1 MTDLDLLTSRE
12 TGVLRLTLN
21 RPDRLNAVSEA
32 MYVGLLDALDDADA
46 DADVR
51 CVVLSGAGRAFC
63 VGADL
68 KEHGA
73 GRRDESARERYVQLG
88 QDVCARIQ
96 TIGKPV
102 IAAVH
107 GYAIGAG
114 AEIAVSADFLL
125 IAAGA
130 RLRFPEVSI
139 GTFIGGGV
147 SERLPRIVGLRRA
160 TALLMSGDWF
170 TGAEAEAWGLANAAP
185 VGDELLREAVDSL
198 AASLAAKAPL
208 SVRALKRRL
217 TDKQV
222 LQRALDAEAEALLSV
237 MQSSDWAEGVAAF
250 AEKREP
256 NFTGT

>member
-1 MTDLDLLTSRE
+1 MTEPDLLTNRE
-12 TGVLRLTLN
+12 AGVLRLTLN

-32 MYVGLLDALDDADA
+32 MYAGLLDALAAADA
-46 DADVR
+46 DPEVR

-73 GRRDESARERYVQLG
+73 GRRDESARARYVQLG

-107 GYAIGAG
+107 GYAVGAG
-114 AEIAVSADFLL
+114 AEMAVSADFLL
-125 IAAGA
+125 IAADA
-130 RLRFPEVSI
+130 RLRFPEISI

-147 SERLPRIVGLRRA
+147 SDRLPRIVGLRRA
-160 TALLMSGDWF
+160 TTLLMSGDWF
-170 TGAEAEAWGLANAAP
+170 TGAEAEAWGLANRAPAAA
-185 VGDELLREAVDSL
+185 ELSDAVDSL
-198 AASLAAKAPL
+198 AASLSRKAPL

-217 TDKQV
+217 ADPEV
-222 LQRALDAEAEALLSV
+222 LQGALDAEAEALLGV
-237 MQSSDWAEGVAAF
+237 MRSRDWAEGVAAF

>member
-1 MTDLDLLTSRE
+1 MTEPDLLKNRE
-12 TGVLRLTLN
+12 AGVLRLTLN

-32 MYVGLLDALDDADA
+32 MYAGLLDALAEADA
-46 DADVR
+46 DAEVR

-107 GYAIGAG
+107 GYAVGAG

-125 IAAGA
+125 IAADA
-130 RLRFPEVSI
+130 RLRFPEISI

-147 SERLPRIVGLRRA
+147 SDRLPRIVGLRRA

-170 TGAEAEAWGLANAAP
+170 TGAEAEAWGLANRAPAA
-185 VGDELLREAVDSL
+185 DELPDAADSL
-198 AASLAAKAPL
+198 AATLTGKAPL

-217 TDKQV
+217 TDPQL
-222 LQRALDAEAEALLSV
+222 LQDALDAEANELLGV
-237 MQSSDWAEGVAAF
+237 MRSRDWAEGVAAF

>member
-1 MTDLDLLTSRE
+1 MTELDLLTSRE
-12 TGVLRLTLN
+12 AGVLRLTLN

-32 MYVGLLDALDDADA
+32 MYAGLLDELAAADEN
-46 DADVR
+46 ADVR

-107 GYAIGAG
+107 GYAVGAG
-114 AEIAVSADFLL
+114 AEMAVAADFLL
-125 IAAGA
+125 IAEDA
-130 RLRFPEVSI
+130 RLRFPEISI

-147 SERLPRIVGLRRA
+147 SDRLPRVVGLRRA

-170 TGAEAEAWGLANAAP
+170 TGAEAEAWGLANSAPAA
-185 VGDELLREAVDSL
+185 DELRDAVDSL
-198 AASLAAKAPL
+198 ATSLTAKAPL

-217 TDKQV
+217 ADPQV
-222 LQRALDAEAEALLSV
+222 LQDALDAEADALLGV
-237 MQSSDWAEGVAAF
+237 MRSRDWAEGVAAF
-250 AEKREP
+250 AEKRAP

>member
-1 MTDLDLLTSRE
+1 MNEHDLLTNRE
-12 TGVLRLTLN
+12 AGVLRLTLN

-32 MYVGLLDALDDADA
+32 MYAALLDALAEADA
-46 DADVR
+46 DAEVR

-73 GRRDESARERYVQLG
+73 GRRDESAREHYVQLG

-96 TIGKPV
+96 TIGTPV

-107 GYAIGAG
+107 GYAVGAG

-125 IAAGA
+125 IAADA
-130 RLRFPEVSI
+130 RLRFPEISI

-147 SERLPRIVGLRRA
+147 SDRLPRIVGLRRA

-170 TGAEAEAWGLANAAP
+170 TGAVAEAWGLANSAPAAE
-185 VGDELLREAVDSL
+185 ELRDAVDSL
-198 AASLAAKAPL
+198 AAGLAGKAPL

-217 TDKQV
+217 ADPEV
-222 LQRALDAEAEALLSV
+222 LQAALDAEAEALLGV
-237 MQSSDWAEGVAAF
+237 MRSRDWAEGVAAF